1 MADRPRGHEV
11 AVLGGGVLG
20 CAIAHVLARRKLA
33 PLVLDHAGPGREFPA
48 PVAVTV
54 WDHAEPADTG
64 RFGLES
70 AGHFPHLQDQIG
82 PIGYLR
88 TGGMVPAGTSAE
100 AEAGEALARTQA
112 SAGLPVRWLSG
123 EEALQREPALAP
135 AVCGATYSP
144 HDGVVNPLLM
154 TRRLS
159 AAARRLGATFLY
171 HAGHV
176 AISAQAR
183 WISLRGAREHVEA
196 RRVIVASGEWLVE
209 LDRQLGLG
217 LPTRTVGGY
226 MITTEALPPLVRHRL
241 PGVRQQS
248 RGEVILD
255 HGGDDGVDCAAATRA
270 MHEAASGAARLV
282 PALRDVRV
290 LHAWPW
296 RATLSSDALPLLG
309 KVEEGIYVAVP
320 HAPGVTLVPLLS
332 HAVTAIALD
341 GRTPEGLQAWDAG
354 RARPAAALGGALPRK
369 DSPKGP

>member
-1 MADRPRGHEV
+1 MADHPRGHEV

-20 CAIAHVLARRKLA
+20 CAIAYTLARRKLA
-33 PLVLDHAGPGREFPA
+33 PIVVDRAGPGGEFP
-48 PVAVTV
+48 PVDLSV
-54 WDHAEPADTG
+54 WDHTEPAETG
-64 RFGLES
+64 RLGLES

-88 TGGMVPAGTSAE
+88 TGGLTPADTSAE
-100 AEAGEALARTQA
+100 AEAGELLARTQA

-135 AVCGATYSP
+135 TVCGATYSP

-159 AAARRLGATFLY
+159 AAARHLGATFLY

-183 WISLRGAREHVEA
+183 WVSLRGAREHVEA
-196 RRVIVASGEWLVE
+196 RRVIVASGEWLAE
-209 LDRQLGLG
+209 IDRQLGIG
-217 LPTRTVGGY
+217 LPTRIAGGY
-226 MITTEALPPLVRHRL
+226 AVTTEALPPLVRHRL

-255 HGGDDGVDCAAATRA
+255 HVGGEGVDCAAATRA
-270 MHEAASGAARLV
+270 MRGATSAAARLV
-282 PALRDVRV
+282 PALRDVRI

-296 RATLSSDALPLLG
+296 RATMSPDTLPLLG
-309 KVEEGIYVAVP
+309 KIEEGIFVAVP
-320 HAPGVTLVPLLS
+320 HAPGVTLVPLLA
-332 HAVTAIALD
+332 HAVVAITVD
-341 GRTPEGLQAWDAG
+341 GRVPEGVQAWDPR
-354 RARPAAALGGALPRK
+354 RARPAAAVGGVLPRK